1 MRCNN
6 IKLYI
11 DNVYMICI
19 WCGYWFHLTWIVV
32 ISEAVMA
39 DEFKSWDFDGSIAM
53 IFHRDEDPAIA
64 CYSNYF
70 YIH

>member
-1 MRCNN
+1 M
-6 IKLYI
+6 
-11 DNVYMICI
+11 CI
-19 WCGYWFHLTWIVV
+19 WYAYDVAIDSTWIVV
-32 ISEAVMA
+32 MSEAVMA

-64 CYSNYF
+64 YYSNYF

>member
-1 MRCNN
+1 M
-6 IKLYI
+6 
-11 DNVYMICI
+11 
-19 WCGYWFHLTWIVV
+19 
-32 ISEAVMA
+32 SEAVMA

-64 CYSNYF
+64 YYSNYF